1 MLEIREKLGEIQ
13 SLARGLQIIEK
24 LAEATDGL
32 SITDLAIQFE
42 VDKGSMSRLMQTLAN
57 YGFAEKNPNNRKYIL
72 GPQIV
77 RHSRT
82 LLQRTSLR
90 DNAKPYLKQLVEFTG
105 ECAHIAILAQG
116 QAFYIDQE
124 ESTLAL
130 RVTTNVGSL
139 APLYCTALGKIFLAF
154 TNTPVPEV
162 LTAYTMRT
170 ITDASM
176 LKRHLEI
183 VRSQGYATDDEEWN
197 LGVRC
202 VAVPIFDYRDK
213 CEAAIGIS
221 GPTTRLPLEKLSEIS
236 RFVIEIGKE
245 LSAKMSFK
253 YNPTTSE

>member
-1 MLEIREKLGEIQ
+1 MGEIQ

-32 SITDLAIQFE
+32 SITDLAEQFR
-42 VDKGSMSRLMQTLAN
+42 VDKGSMSRLMQTLAH
-57 YGFAEKNPNNRKYIL
+57 YGFAEKDPTSRKYLL

-90 DNAKPYLKQLVEFTG
+90 DIAKPYLKQLVDKTG
-105 ECAHIAILAQG
+105 ECAHLAILSQG

-124 ESTLAL
+124 ESRLAL

-139 APLYCTALGKIFLAF
+139 APLHCTALGKVLLAF
-154 TNTPVPEV
+154 TKTPIPEE
-162 LTAYTMRT
+162 LTSYTLRT

-183 VRSQGYATDDEEWN
+183 VLAQGYATDDEEWN
-197 LGVRC
+197 SGVRC
-202 VAVPIFDYRDK
+202 IAVPVFDYRDK
-213 CEAAIGIS
+213 CVAAMGIS
-221 GPTTRLPLEKLSEIS
+221 GPTTRISLENLSQLS
-236 RFVIEIGKE
+236 HTVIEIGKE
-245 LSAKMSFK
+245 LSTRMSFRHEPE
-253 YNPTTSE
+253 NNG

>member
-1 MLEIREKLGEIQ
+1 MGEIK

-32 SITDLAIQFE
+32 SITDLANTFN

-57 YGFAEKNPNNRKYIL
+57 YGFAEKNKNNRKYFL

-90 DNAKPYLKQLVEFTG
+90 DNAKPYLKKLVEITG

-130 RVTTNVGSL
+130 RVNTNIGDL

-154 TNTPVPEV
+154 TNTQVPET
-162 LTAYTMRT
+162 LTAHTMRT
-170 ITDASM
+170 ITDEFM

-183 VRSQGYATDDEEWN
+183 VRSHGYAIDDEEWN
-197 LGVRC
+197 LGIRC
-202 VAVPIFDYRDK
+202 IAVPVFDYRDK

-221 GPTTRLPLEKLSEIS
+221 GPTTRLSLEKLSQIS
-236 RFVIEIGKE
+236 SSVIEIGKE
-245 LSAKMSFK
+245 LSAKMSFR
-253 YNPTTSE
+253 YGALSEE

>member
-1 MLEIREKLGEIQ
+1 MGEIQ

-32 SITDLAIQFE
+32 SITDLANQFN
-42 VDKGSMSRLMQTLAN
+42 VDKGSMSRLMQTLAK
-57 YGFAEKNPNNRKYIL
+57 YGFAEKDPNSRKYIL

-77 RHSRT
+77 RHSRS
-82 LLQRTSLR
+82 LLKRTSLR
-90 DNAKPYLKQLVEFTG
+90 DIAKPYLKQLVDITG
-105 ECAHIAILAQG
+105 ECAHLAILAQG

-154 TNTPVPEV
+154 TNAIVPDE
-162 LTAYTMRT
+162 LPAHTMRT
-170 ITDASM
+170 ITDSSM

-183 VRSQGYATDDEEWN
+183 VRSQGYAIDDEEWN

-202 VAVPIFDYRDK
+202 IAVPVFDYRDK

-221 GPTTRLPLEKLSEIS
+221 GPTTRLSLEKLSQLSTI
-236 RFVIEIGKE
+236 VIEIGKE
-245 LSAKMSFK
+245 LSAKMSFR
-253 YNPTTSE
+253 YEPPQDD

>member
-1 MLEIREKLGEIQ
+1 MSELK

-32 SITDLAIQFE
+32 SITDLAIQFN

-57 YGFAEKNPNNRKYIL
+57 YGFAEKNKNNRKYFL

-77 RHSRT
+77 RHSRI

-90 DNAKPYLKQLVEFTG
+90 DNAKPYLKKLVEITG

-130 RVTTNVGSL
+130 RVNTNIGDL

-154 TNTPVPEV
+154 TNTPVPAT
-162 LTAYTMRT
+162 LAAYTMRT
-170 ITDASM
+170 ITDEST

-183 VRSQGYATDDEEWN
+183 VRANGYAIDDEEWN

-202 VAVPIFDYRDK
+202 IAVPIFDYRDK

-221 GPTTRLPLEKLSEIS
+221 GPTTRLSLEKISQLSTA
-236 RFVIEIGKE
+236 VIEIGKE
-245 LSAKMSFK
+245 LSAKMSFR
-253 YNPTTSE
+253 YEPQQVD

>member
-1 MLEIREKLGEIQ
+1 MGEIQ

-24 LAEATDGL
+24 LAEAADGL
-32 SITDLAIQFE
+32 SITDLASQFK

-57 YGFAEKNPNNRKYIL
+57 YGFAEKNPNNRKFIL

-77 RHSRT
+77 RHSRS
-82 LLQRTSLR
+82 LLKRTSLR
-90 DNAKPYLKQLVEFTG
+90 DIAKLYLKQLVDITG
-105 ECAHIAILAQG
+105 ECAHLAILAQG

-124 ESTLAL
+124 ESTNAL

-154 TNTPVPEV
+154 TNTPTPES
-162 LTAYTMRT
+162 LTMHTMRT
-170 ITDASM
+170 ITDAST

-183 VRSQGYATDDEEWN
+183 VRSQGYAIDDEEWN

-202 VAVPIFDYRDK
+202 IAVPVFDYRDK

-221 GPTTRLPLEKLSEIS
+221 GPTTRLSLEKLAQIS
-236 RFVIEIGKE
+236 TTVIEIGKE
-245 LSAKMSFK
+245 LSAKMSFR
-253 YNPTTSE
+253 YEPPQIE

>member
-1 MLEIREKLGEIQ
+1 MGEIQ

-32 SITDLAIQFE
+32 SITDLANQFN
-42 VDKGSMSRLMQTLAN
+42 VDKGSMSRLMQTLAK
-57 YGFAEKNPNNRKYIL
+57 YGFAEKDSNSRKYIL

-77 RHSRT
+77 RHSRS
-82 LLQRTSLR
+82 LLKRTSLR
-90 DNAKPYLKQLVEFTG
+90 DIAKPYLKQLVDITG
-105 ECAHIAILAQG
+105 ECAHLAILAQG

-154 TNTPVPEV
+154 TNTIVPDE
-162 LTAYTMRT
+162 LPAHTMRT
-170 ITDASM
+170 ITDSSM

-183 VRSQGYATDDEEWN
+183 VRSQGYAIDDEEWN

-202 VAVPIFDYRDK
+202 IAVPVFDYRDK

-221 GPTTRLPLEKLSEIS
+221 GPTTRLSLEKLSQLSTI
-236 RFVIEIGKE
+236 VIEIGKE
-245 LSAKMSFK
+245 LSAKMSFR
-253 YNPTTSE
+253 YEPPQDD

>member
-1 MLEIREKLGEIQ
+1 MSEIQ

-24 LAEATDGL
+24 LAEAADGL
-32 SITDLAIQFE
+32 SITDLAREFD
-42 VDKGSMSRLMQTLAN
+42 VDKGSMSRLMQTLAK
-57 YGFAEKNPNNRKYIL
+57 YGFAEKNPDNRKYIM

-90 DNAKPYLKQLVEFTG
+90 DLAKPYLKQLVDLTG
-105 ECAHIAILAQG
+105 ECAHLAILAQG

-124 ESTLAL
+124 ESTNAL
-130 RVTTNVGSL
+130 RVTTSVGSL

-154 TNTPVPEV
+154 TNTPIPDT
-162 LTAYTMRT
+162 LTAHTMRT
-170 ITDASM
+170 ISDESM

-183 VRSQGYATDDEEWN
+183 VRAQGYAIDDEEWN

-202 VAVPIFDYRDK
+202 IAVPVFDHRDK

-221 GPTTRLPLEKLSEIS
+221 GPTTRLPLEKISQLSPI
-236 RFVIEIGKE
+236 VIEIGKE
-245 LSAKMSFK
+245 LSAKLSFRYHNVEEEK
-253 YNPTTSE
+253 I

>member
-1 MLEIREKLGEIQ
+1 MSEIQ

-24 LAEATDGL
+24 LAEAADGL
-32 SITDLAIQFE
+32 SVTDLANQFE
-42 VDKGSMSRLMQTLAN
+42 VDKGSMSRLMQTLAK
-57 YGFAEKNPNNRKYIL
+57 YGFAEKNPDNRKYIL

-82 LLQRTSLR
+82 LLQRNSLR
-90 DNAKPYLKQLVEFTG
+90 DMAKPYLKQLVDLTG
-105 ECAHIAILAQG
+105 ECSHLAILAQG

-124 ESTLAL
+124 ESTNAL
-130 RVTTNVGSL
+130 RVTTSVGSL

-154 TNTPVPEV
+154 TKTPLPDD
-162 LTAYTMRT
+162 LPSHTMRT

-183 VRSQGYATDDEEWN
+183 VRSQGYAIDDEEWN

-202 VAVPIFDYRDK
+202 IAVPVFDHRDK

-221 GPTTRLPLEKLSEIS
+221 GPTTRLSLEKISQLSTTIMQ
-236 RFVIEIGKE
+236 IGKD
-245 LSAKMSFK
+245 LSSKLSFR
-253 YNPTTSE
+253 YHTVEEE

>member
-1 MLEIREKLGEIQ
+1 MSEIQ

-24 LAEATDGL
+24 LAEAADGL
-32 SITDLAIQFE
+32 SITDLAHEFE
-42 VDKGSMSRLMQTLAN
+42 VDKGSMSRLMQTLAK
-57 YGFAEKNPNNRKYIL
+57 YGFAEKHPENRKYIL

-90 DNAKPYLKQLVEFTG
+90 DLAKPYLKKLVDLTG
-105 ECAHIAILAQG
+105 ECAHLAILAQG

-124 ESTLAL
+124 ESTNAL
-130 RVTTNVGSL
+130 RVTTSVGSL

-154 TNTPVPEV
+154 TNTAIPDT
-162 LTAYTMRT
+162 LTAHTMRT
-170 ITDASM
+170 ISDESM

-183 VRSQGYATDDEEWN
+183 VRTQGYAIDDEEWN

-202 VAVPIFDYRDK
+202 IAVPVFDHRDK

-221 GPTTRLPLEKLSEIS
+221 GPTTRLPLEKISQLSTT
-236 RFVIEIGKE
+236 VLEIGKE
-245 LSAKMSFK
+245 LSKKRSFR
-253 YNPTTSE
+253 YHEMVEE